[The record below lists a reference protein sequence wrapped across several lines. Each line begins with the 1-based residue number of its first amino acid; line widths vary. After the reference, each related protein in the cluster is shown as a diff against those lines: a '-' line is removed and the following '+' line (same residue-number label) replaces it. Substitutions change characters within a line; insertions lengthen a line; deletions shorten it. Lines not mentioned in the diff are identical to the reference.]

1 MKKLLAIAMAL
12 IMVLTMAACSSP
24 SGDGS
29 QGQDAAPAAEP
40 AAQEAETPT
49 TEPAQE
55 QDTTPAES
63 GNPYD
68 NVLPRENR
76 SPIAAS
82 DLKIG
87 VILIHDEN
95 SGYDYAHLEGVKKAA
110 ANLGISESQIIFK
123 YNIPEDE
130 TCYDTAVDLAEQGC
144 HIVISNSF
152 GHQSH
157 LMHAATEYPDI
168 IFEASTG
175 VTAALEPVTN
185 VINIFPFT
193 YESRYVS
200 GVVAG
205 MKLKELLDSGAA
217 TEPYVAYIGA
227 YPYAEVVSGHT
238 GFFLGIRSIV
248 PEAYM
253 DVQYTN
259 SWYDPVAEAEAAN
272 ALISKGCVIIG
283 QHADSTGA
291 PSAIQAAK
299 DSGKNVYS
307 VGYNIDMLSVAP
319 TAALTSAQNNW
330 AAMYT
335 PVLER
340 MITGEAMPSDIAL
353 GYADDAVMISP
364 LGPSCAPGTAEKVA
378 EVIAALKDG
387 SLKVF
392 DTKNFTVDGKTI
404 TSYPWIDTDGDWVG
418 DTGEAIENGI
428 FMESVFRSAPYFDLR
443 IDGITELN

>member
-1 MKKLLAIAMAL
+1 MKKLVAIAIAL
-12 IMVLTMAACSSP
+12 VMVFTMAAC
-24 SGDGS
+24 GGGS
-29 QGQDAAPAAEP
+29 QEAPPAAS
-40 AAQEAETPT
+40 AAVQESEAP
-49 TEPAQE
+49 
-55 QDTTPAES
+55 PAES
-63 GNPYD
+63 AAPQKSEAPPPGSDNPYD

-95 SGYDYAHLEGVKKAA
+95 SGYDFAHLEGVKKAA

-185 VINIFPFT
+185 VINIFPYTF
-193 YESRYVS
+193 ESRYVS

-217 TEPYVAYIGA
+217 TDPHIAYIGA
-227 YPYAEVVSGHT
+227 YPYAEVVSGYT

-340 MITGEAMPSDIAL
+340 MITGEAMPADIAL

-392 DTKNFTVDGKTI
+392 DTKNFTVGGKTI
-404 TSYPWIDTDGDWVG
+404 TTYPWIDTDGDWIG
-418 DTGEAIENGI
+418 DTGEAIQNGV